1 MTTKTG
7 ADTYAGINTL
17 SGVLSNKARFTTQGK
32 IVIWAG
38 ASNFDES
45 SIQNA
50 PFFVTDNGNLFARQ
64 GVFEGSILT
73 NSTIQGADI
82 YAARI
87 HGGTQESDGVAALTI
102 YDTAAGIIFKKNFDE
117 NNKENGG
124 QETFRISADGFI
136 QNGIEFISFEDEGV
150 QFSGNRARMVQFQTQ
165 FENASLIMKG
175 TSLYKG
181 ISVDSGNTQVLS
193 KIDFSTGDKEQ
204 IDFIVGERIASFT
217 NEEAIFDKKT
227 VLRDNVLMGD
237 INTVY
242 VSYQK
247 VAKGYDVY
255 VYTNENV
262 DVSSNIVDIAV
273 AGYAIA
279 G

>member
-1 MTTKTG
+1 M
-7 ADTYAGINTL
+7 YWPL
-17 SGVLSNKARFTTQGK
+17 L
-32 IVIWAG
+32 IVIKPNCVLILVFLTT
-38 ASNFDES
+38 SISCVNSLNLNRSFTFS
-45 SIQNA
+45 SVLRIKTT
-50 PFFVTDNGNLFARQ
+50 F
-64 GVFEGSILT
+64 LT
-73 NSTIQGADI
+73 EVVRKTPA
-82 YAARI
+82 
-87 HGGTQESDGVAALTI
+87 V
-102 YDTAAGIIFKKNFDE
+102 
-117 NNKENGG
+117 
-124 QETFRISADGFI
+124 
-136 QNGIEFISFEDEGV
+136 
-150 QFSGNRARMVQFQTQ
+150 
-165 FENASLIMKG
+165 
-175 TSLYKG
+175 
-181 ISVDSGNTQVLS
+181 VLS